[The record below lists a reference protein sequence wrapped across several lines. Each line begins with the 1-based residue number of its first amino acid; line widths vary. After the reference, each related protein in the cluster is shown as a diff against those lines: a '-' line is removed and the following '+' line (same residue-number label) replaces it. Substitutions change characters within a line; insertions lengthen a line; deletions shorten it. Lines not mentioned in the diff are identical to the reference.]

1 MKLQMPK
8 WKIIKL
14 ILVALYDIDK
24 GAGRASEKL
33 RMIQKPRRQPALC
46 RALSHVVDAAQ
57 KHLDDAV
64 IREPIM
70 IMKMMIEYDHEDDY
84 DD

>member
-1 MKLQMPK
+1 M
-8 WKIIKL
+8 
-14 ILVALYDIDK
+14 IL
-24 GAGRASEKL
+24 
-33 RMIQKPRRQPALC
+33 KPRRQPALC
-46 RALSHVVDAAQ
+46 RALLHVVDAAQ

-64 IREPIM
+64 IKEPIM